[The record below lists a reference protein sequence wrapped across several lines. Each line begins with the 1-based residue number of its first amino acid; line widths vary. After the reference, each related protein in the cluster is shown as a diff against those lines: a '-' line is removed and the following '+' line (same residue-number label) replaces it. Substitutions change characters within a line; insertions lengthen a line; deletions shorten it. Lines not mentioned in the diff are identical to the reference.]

1 MTVKE
6 LKELLNN
13 CNDDMKIFIK
23 SSNSDYVDRIAGAR
37 VETINCFWSDSVDAV
52 VIKGSEQEGR
62 VL

>member
-23 SSNSDYVDRIAGAR
+23 SSNSDYV
-37 VETINCFWSDSVDAV
+37 
-52 VIKGSEQEGR
+52 
-62 VL
+62 